1 MFPAEIKI
9 WGIWDPRSINLKC
22 SEGWRKSNTQFFK
35 NINLVKLPVIND
47 DGMDGIHGT
56 WGYVFIEHQV
66 GNATDGRC
74 CKTRGKTV
82 LARSQHRQYS

>member
-9 WGIWDPRSINLKC
+9 WGIDPRSVNLKC

-35 NINLVKLPVIND
+35 NKKYKFSEVT
-47 DGMDGIHGT
+47 GILMMGWDTWYT
-56 WGYVFIEHQV
+56 WGYVFIVHQV

-74 CKTRGKTV
+74 CKTRG
-82 LARSQHRQYS
+82 